1 MFNNNKILVVIPA
14 RGGSKRIHRKN
25 IRLLAD
31 KPLIS
36 YAIDIAKSSK
46 YVDDVV
52 VSTEDSETASIS
64 EKFGASVVRRS
75 PDLAGDQIPVD
86 PVVYDATVQ
95 KEKIAF
101 DEYDIVITLQTTS
114 PLLKTETLDKAIEKF
129 ENFDVDTVISVVGNK
144 HLSWGFNE
152 KDNRYFP
159 LYSER
164 LSLQHL
170 PMEYVE
176 TGGIFATRR
185 SFITPNSRLG
195 NNVDLIEISQEESI
209 NIVSYEDWWVAERYI
224 NRKKIAMIV
233 NANDDTGFGPI
244 QRCVSLASRL
254 LSDNVLFFIDENY
267 PLGVDFVK
275 SFNFPF
281 KLYDGN
287 DDLFNKL
294 NEFNPKIVVNDVFD
308 TTKEYVSHLKEMGFF
323 VINFEDLGEGSQDA
337 DVVFDSLYEHDGG
350 FGNIFSGYKYYLL
363 RDEFYFQPKKVVGP
377 DVNDVLIAI
386 GRNDSNNLT
395 EKILESVLASGYA
408 GRIDVILPFNYQ
420 YGEELI
426 QKYESNNNVQI
437 YRNRVENIS
446 AFMLRA
452 DIIFSSA
459 SRKMYE
465 ICSVGTPC
473 ICICQNGREQTH
485 DFASSENGFINMGL
499 VDTIS
504 NENITNQF
512 KIVWQDFELRQNM
525 SNLMKNVD
533 LKHGFENIWSVVE
546 QKYWAR
552 DFEQQ
557 KH

>member
-14 RGGSKRIHRKN
+14 RGGSKRILRKN

-36 YAIDIAKSSK
+36 YAIDIAKSSQ

-52 VSTEDSETASIS
+52 VSTEDSETASIA

-75 PDLAGDQIPVD
+75 PDLAGDLIPID

-101 DEYDIVITLQTTS
+101 DEYDIVITIQTTS
-114 PLLKTETLDKAIEKF
+114 PLLKTETLDRAIEKF
-129 ENFDVDTVISVVGNK
+129 ADFNIDTVISVMPNK
-144 HLSWGFNE
+144 HLSWGYNE
-152 KDNRYFP
+152 SDKRYFP

-164 LSLQHL
+164 LPSKYL
-170 PMEYVE
+170 PNEYIE

-185 SFITPNSRLG
+185 AFMTPNSRLG

-233 NANDDTGFGPI
+233 TANNDMGIGPI
-244 QRCVSLASRL
+244 QRSISLASKL
-254 LSDNVLFFIDENY
+254 LSDNVLFFLDENHQ
-267 PLGVDFVK
+267 LGIDIVK

-281 KLYDGN
+281 KVYDGE
-287 DDLFNKL
+287 DELFKL
-294 NEFNPKIVVNDVFD
+294 LEEFNPKIVVNDIFD
-308 TTKEYVSHLKEMGFF
+308 TTKEYVSHLKELGFF
-323 VINFEDLGEGSQDA
+323 VINFEDIGVGSEDA
-337 DVVFDSLYEHDGG
+337 DVVFDALCEHDGG
-350 FGNIFSGYKYYLL
+350 FGNIYSGYQYYLL
-363 RDEFYFQPKKVVGP
+363 RDEFYFQPTKIVGP
-377 DVNDVLIAI
+377 EVDNVLIAF

-395 EKILESVLASGYA
+395 ERVLESVLDSGYA
-408 GRIDVILPFNYQ
+408 GRIDVIIPFNYQ
-420 YGEELI
+420 HKDELI
-426 QKYESNNNVQI
+426 QKYESYNNVQI
-437 YRNRVENIS
+437 YRNNIKNIS
-446 AFMLRA
+446 DFMLRA
-452 DIIFSSA
+452 DIVFSSA
-459 SRKMYE
+459 GRKMYE

-485 DFASSENGFINMGL
+485 DFGSPENGFINMGL
-499 VDTIS
+499 ADTLS
-504 NENITNQF
+504 NDEITNQF
-512 KIVWQDFELRQNM
+512 KLVWQDFELRQNM
-525 SNLMKNVD
+525 SNLMKRVD

-546 QKYWAR
+546 QKYWAS
-552 DFEQQ
+552 DFEQ